1 MAMAACRECEQQV
14 SSAADACPHCGVE
27 SPSRQRALVMRGTE
41 IAALVALVLLTV
53 GLVIAF
59 G

>member
-27 SPSRQRALVMRGTE
+27 SPSRQRARVMHGTE
-41 IAALVALVLLTV
+41 IAALIALVVLAL